1 MDTIMADPTAGH
13 PGHEATDAHA
23 GPIAG
28 VGIAIAVLVGSSIIA
43 MILLFKVLD
52 YYQPF
57 FDGEPHPLTASRQ
70 ENSGPRVQIDPP
82 VQKMK
87 LREIE
92 DKLLGNYA
100 WVDKERGV
108 ARIPISRAMEIVAAK
123 KLNVAFENMETT
135 R

>member
-1 MDTIMADPTAGH
+1 MADPQAGH
-13 PGHEATDAHA
+13 PGHEAADAHA
-23 GPIAG
+23 GPVAG

-43 MILLFKVLD
+43 MILLFKILD

-70 ENSGPRVQIDPP
+70 ENSAPRVQIDPP
-82 VQKMK
+82 VQKLE

-92 DKLLGNYA
+92 DGLLNSYS
-100 WVDKERGV
+100 WVDKERGI

-123 KLNVAFENMETT
+123 KLNVGFENTETT